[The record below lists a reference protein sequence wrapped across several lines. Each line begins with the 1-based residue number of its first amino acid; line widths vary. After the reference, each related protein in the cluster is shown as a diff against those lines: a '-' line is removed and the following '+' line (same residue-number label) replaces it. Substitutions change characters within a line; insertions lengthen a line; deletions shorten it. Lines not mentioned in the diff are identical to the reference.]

1 MGTEVIMPQ
10 LGESVIEGTVT
21 KWLKGEGEVIEEF
34 EALLE
39 INTDKVDTEIPSPAS
54 GDLLRVYVTEGETV
68 RAGTLLAFI
77 GEKGESIPEGTE
89 VHVPMTEAKAA
100 PTVAIATQTTSPKT
114 TGRSSELGFISPVV
128 ARIAADRNVDLS
140 RVRGTGQGGRITKK
154 DVIAYLKGEDT
165 LQPWEQPAS
174 GELFRPSEEVYGVE
188 EKSSEA
194 GKPGTMIPHDAVRK
208 SIADHMVRSVHT
220 SPHVTTVMEV
230 DFSRVVA
237 HRVRNK
243 EIFARDGVNLTY
255 SAYFLA
261 ASVVALKHVPIVNAS
276 WSDEGVILHQ
286 EVNVGMAVSLGEKG
300 LIVPVI
306 RDADQLS
313 LLAIAREINDK
324 ASRAR
329 EGKLNPDEVHGG
341 TFTITNH
348 GVSNSLF
355 ATPIINQP
363 EAAIL
368 GVGAIQKRVVV
379 IEARTSAGEPED
391 AFAIRP
397 MVYLSLTFDHRI
409 MDGAIGDAFL
419 GKVVS
424 TLSDWS

>member
-1 MGTEVIMPQ
+1 MGIEVIMPQ

-21 KWLKGEGEVIEEF
+21 KWLKDEGEAIEEF

-54 GDLLRVYVTEGETV
+54 GDLLKVYVTEGETV
-68 RAGTLLAFI
+68 RAGALLAFI
-77 GEKGESIPEGTE
+77 GEKGETIPEGTDMQLPIAE
-89 VHVPMTEAKAA
+89 AA
-100 PTVAIATQTTSPKT
+100 PTVPIETQAASPKT
-114 TGRSSELGFISPVV
+114 AVRSSDLGFISPVV

-140 RVRGTGQGGRITKK
+140 RVQGSGQGGRITKK
-154 DVIAYLKGEDT
+154 DVMAYLDREDT

-174 GELFRPSEEVYGVE
+174 GELFRPSEEVFGVE
-188 EKSSEA
+188 EKSPGT
-194 GKPGTMIPHDAVRK
+194 GKPGTVIPHDAVRK

-237 HRVRNK
+237 HRLKNK

-261 ASVVALKHVPIVNAS
+261 ASVAALKHVPIVNAS

-286 EVNVGMAVSLGEKG
+286 EVNVGLAVSLGEKG

-363 EAAIL
+363 QAAIL
-368 GVGAIQKRVVV
+368 GVGAIQKRVIA
-379 IEARTSAGEPED
+379 IEARTSAGGVED

-409 MDGAIGDAFL
+409 LDGAIGDAFL

>member
-1 MGTEVIMPQ
+1 MGTEVVMPQ

-21 KWLKGEGEVIEEF
+21 KWLKGEGEAIEEF

-54 GDLLRVYVTEGETV
+54 GDLLKVYVTEGETV

-77 GEKGESIPEGTE
+77 GEKGEAIPEGTDVKLPIAE
-89 VHVPMTEAKAA
+89 AA
-100 PTVAIATQTTSPKT
+100 PTVAIETQTTSPKT
-114 TGRSSELGFISPVV
+114 EGRSSDLGFISPVV

-140 RVRGTGQGGRITKK
+140 RVQGTGQGGRITKK
-154 DVIAYLKGEDT
+154 DVMAYLKQEDT

-174 GELFRPSEEVYGVE
+174 GELFRPSEEVFGVE

-194 GKPGTMIPHDAVRK
+194 GKPGMVIPHDAVRK

-230 DFSRVVA
+230 DLSRVVA
-237 HRVRNK
+237 HRLRNK

-261 ASVVALKHVPIVNAS
+261 TSVVALKHVPIVNAS

-379 IEARTSAGEPED
+379 IEARTSTGEVED

-424 TLSDWS
+424 TLSDWP

>member
-1 MGTEVIMPQ
+1 
-10 LGESVIEGTVT
+10 
-21 KWLKGEGEVIEEF
+21 
-34 EALLE
+34 
-39 INTDKVDTEIPSPAS
+39 
-54 GDLLRVYVTEGETV
+54 
-68 RAGTLLAFI
+68 
-77 GEKGESIPEGTE
+77 
-89 VHVPMTEAKAA
+89 
-100 PTVAIATQTTSPKT
+100 
-114 TGRSSELGFISPVV
+114 
-128 ARIAADRNVDLS
+128 
-140 RVRGTGQGGRITKK
+140 
-154 DVIAYLKGEDT
+154 
-165 LQPWEQPAS
+165 
-174 GELFRPSEEVYGVE
+174 
-188 EKSSEA
+188 
-194 GKPGTMIPHDAVRK
+194 
-208 SIADHMVRSVHT
+208 
-220 SPHVTTVMEV
+220 
-230 DFSRVVA
+230 
-237 HRVRNK
+237 
-243 EIFARDGVNLTY
+243 
-255 SAYFLA
+255 
-261 ASVVALKHVPIVNAS
+261 
-276 WSDEGVILHQ
+276 
-286 EVNVGMAVSLGEKG
+286 MAVSLGERG

-379 IEARTSAGEPED
+379 IDARTSAGEVGD